1 MWSFYLTPSPHCC
14 GAAQDRG
21 SSISNTSPIVRIKAA
36 IKQLK
41 DELCQMRVRTGVLEH
56 QLLQISLKQRGHLSS
71 TLL

>member
-1 MWSFYLTPSPHCC
+1 MI
-14 GAAQDRG
+14 AQELEDRKQELEDRG